1 MGLPGRLAR
10 ELDGGATFGT
20 IINVTTS
27 TSMAIT
33 GTLNGVSI
41 ATTDGRLF
49 VQKIADNSRA
59 ARLGLQPGDVIVKVD
74 GKEVASVGEL
84 RKLVSAKEKGLVV
97 DITRAGEELK
107 LTEKEK

>member
-1 MGLPGRLAR
+1 MAVSSALMLF
-10 ELDGGATFGT
+10 GAG
-20 IINVTTS
+20 
-27 TSMAIT
+27 IT
-33 GTLNGVSI
+33 GSACACANTVSI

-49 VQKIADNSRA
+49 VQRVGDNSRA
-59 ARLGLQPGDVIVKVD
+59 ARIGLQSGDVIVKVD

-97 DITRAGEELK
+97 DVTRAGDELK